1 LEGVVIAVSGAFND
15 YLLADRVMARGHFR
29 KCLRRLATAEKV
41 MYLEVCGGVRPLCP
55 LSSS

>member
-1 LEGVVIAVSGAFND
+1 VSGAFND

-41 MYLEVCGGVRPLCP
+41 MYLGVCEGMRVNCGIGRPFGQ
-55 LSSS
+55 